1 LELGLIH
8 QKHIN
13 YSDFKASIIQPL
25 RLALYMRRKKGG
37 NKDESQSSLD
47 SFTNNNIPSMPDLDS
62 LAKAD
67 KIMRKEKLNSSD
79 DDTEGLNT
87 FEMPSMQQI
96 KEKSA
101 APTGLVYHDL
111 EKMYPNPP
119 IKDSSSG
126 IVVHRAV
133 LNDITGCSTLLDWL
147 AEGHASIVEMNRLI
161 KREVEFSSAIN
172 QLHTFIEGDLGGQI
186 IQITDTRLMLL
197 PPGCRGV
204 RGIEMEAFAASAEEL
219 GRRRL

>member
-1 LELGLIH
+1 M
-8 QKHIN
+8 K
-13 YSDFKASIIQPL
+13 
-25 RLALYMRRKKGG
+25 RKK
-37 NKDESQSSLD
+37 DEDPHQSSLD
-47 SFTNNNIPSMPDLDS
+47 SFANVDLPSMPDLDK

-67 KIMRKEKLNSSD
+67 KMLAQNSQDNRMEKSKS
-79 DDTEGLNT
+79 LNT
-87 FEMPSMQQI
+87 FEMPSMQQV

-126 IVVHRAV
+126 MVVHRAV

-161 KREVEFSSAIN
+161 KREVEFSSAVN

-204 RGIEMEAFAASAEEL
+204 RGVEMEAFAASAEEL

>member
-1 LELGLIH
+1 
-8 QKHIN
+8 
-13 YSDFKASIIQPL
+13 
-25 RLALYMRRKKGG
+25 MRRKKVAE
-37 NKDESQSSLD
+37 KDDAQSSLD
-47 SFTNNNIPSMPDLDS
+47 SFSTNNVPSMPDLDN

-67 KIMRKEKLNSSD
+67 KIMRKEKQVSID
-79 DDTEGLNT
+79 DDTEGLKT
-87 FEMPSMQQI
+87 FEMPSMQQV
-96 KEKSA
+96 EQKSA

-119 IKDSSSG
+119 IKDSNSG
-126 IVVHRAV
+126 MVVHRAV

-161 KREVEFSSAIN
+161 KREVEFSSAVN

-204 RGIEMEAFAASAEEL
+204 RGVEMEAFAASAEEL
-219 GRRRL
+219 GRRRI

>member
-1 LELGLIH
+1 
-8 QKHIN
+8 
-13 YSDFKASIIQPL
+13 
-25 RLALYMRRKKGG
+25 MRRKKVAE
-37 NKDESQSSLD
+37 KDDAQSSLD
-47 SFTNNNIPSMPDLDS
+47 SFSTNNVPSMPDLDN

-67 KIMRKEKLNSSD
+67 KIMRKEKQVSVD
-79 DDTEGLNT
+79 DDTEGLKT
-87 FEMPSMQQI
+87 FDMPSMQQI
-96 KEKSA
+96 EQKSA

-119 IKDSSSG
+119 IKDSNSG
-126 IVVHRAV
+126 MVVHRAV

-161 KREVEFSSAIN
+161 KREVEFSSAVN

-204 RGIEMEAFAASAEEL
+204 RGVEMEAFAASAEEL
-219 GRRRL
+219 GRRRI

>member
-1 LELGLIH
+1 
-8 QKHIN
+8 
-13 YSDFKASIIQPL
+13 
-25 RLALYMRRKKGG
+25 MRRKKVAD
-37 NKDESQSSLD
+37 KDDAQSSLD
-47 SFTNNNIPSMPDLDS
+47 SFTTNSVPSMPNLDN

-67 KIMRKEKLNSSD
+67 KIMRKEKQVSVD
-79 DDTEGLNT
+79 DDTEGLKT
-87 FEMPSMQQI
+87 FDMPSMQQI
-96 KEKSA
+96 EQKSA

-119 IKDSSSG
+119 IKDSNSG
-126 IVVHRAV
+126 MVVHRAV

-161 KREVEFSSAIN
+161 KREVEFSSAVN

-204 RGIEMEAFAASAEEL
+204 RGVEMEAFAASAEEL
-219 GRRRL
+219 GRRRI